1 MKKVKLFLGIIIGL
15 MIFSSCSS
23 DDDSNSNS
31 VSIVGIWKPIKEVFV
46 CSTGNEQTSN
56 FSTCLL
62 MTRLTFNSDN
72 TFNNQ
77 EYSEDTGD
85 CLENF
90 SNGTWTLINN
100 NLTFNLSEV
109 SVNPTFFDSTDNII
123 KIGYYNND
131 NLLTCDNGSEL
142 SHSYVEYIRIE

>member
-1 MKKVKLFLGIIIGL
+1 MKKLNLLIGILIGI
-15 MIFSSCSS
+15 MILSSCSS

-46 CSTGNEQTSN
+46 CSTGNEETSD

-62 MTRLTFNSDN
+62 MTRLTFNSNN

-77 EYSEDTGD
+77 EYSEDTVD

-90 SNGTWTLINN
+90 SNGTWTLITN

-109 SVNPTFFDSTDNII
+109 TVIPTFFELTDNII

-142 SHSYVEYIRIE
+142 SYSYVEYVRIE

>member
-1 MKKVKLFLGIIIGL
+1 MKKLNLVIGILIGI
-15 MIFSSCSS
+15 MILSSCSS

-46 CSTGNEQTSN
+46 CSTGNEETSD

-62 MTRLTFNSDN
+62 MTRLTFNSNN

-77 EYSEDTGD
+77 EYSEDTVD

-90 SNGTWTLINN
+90 SNGTWTLITN
-100 NLTFNLSEV
+100 NLTFNLSWAFYLDYWE
-109 SVNPTFFDSTDNII
+109 F
-123 KIGYYNND
+123 G
-131 NLLTCDNGSEL
+131 LL
-142 SHSYVEYIRIE
+142 

>member
-1 MKKVKLFLGIIIGL
+1 MKKLNLVIGILIGI
-15 MIFSSCSS
+15 MILSSCSS

-46 CSTGNEQTSN
+46 CSTGNEETSD

-62 MTRLTFNSDN
+62 MTRLTFNSNN

-77 EYSEDTGD
+77 EYSEDTVD

-90 SNGTWTLINN
+90 SNGTWTLITN

-109 SVNPTFFDSTDNII
+109 TVIPTFFELTDNII
-123 KIGYYNND
+123 KIGYYNNV

-142 SHSYVEYIRIE
+142 SYSYVEYVRIE